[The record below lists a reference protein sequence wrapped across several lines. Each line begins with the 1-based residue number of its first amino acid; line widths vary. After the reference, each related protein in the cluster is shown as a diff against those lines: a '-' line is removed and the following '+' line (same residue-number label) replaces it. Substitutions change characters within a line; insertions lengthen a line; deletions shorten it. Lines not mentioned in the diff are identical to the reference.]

1 MKCLMNLLFLIGM
14 NLGLTGCMETA
25 IDFWNGPGRFP
36 QAEHKAYKE
45 CSEELE
51 SLPEPENKSR
61 GSKEMQEWLIKV
73 YTPASVE
80 CMKRKGF

>member
-1 MKCLMNLLFLIGM
+1 MKHHIKIVLLIAI
-14 NLGLTGCMETA
+14 NLGLTGCMEAA

-36 QAEHKAYKE
+36 QAEHNAYKE

-61 GSKEMQEWLIKV
+61 GSKEMQEWLVKV
-73 YTPASVE
+73 YMPASVE